1 MNTIDPEIEWRR
13 SLRVGDQVGIAC
25 PDMPEIGHF
34 TEIIVKASRKR
45 VDTAY
50 GNFWRESGRETYR
63 PSSHVIVPPTAE
75 GIDMREKWIQAQELS
90 RKIRNVD
97 MSKQPLRRL
106 QAIAWLLDIDH
117 GCAPGF
123 DAENFDREARAILL
137 EALIKSIVGFDQ
149 VSVNGLSGSCRALR
163 QAAASVVENN
173 GPKKLYSVGL
183 TSLVDIPIGNGEG
196 AEELAHLVAYALKS
210 MPDYIRM
217 LRDEPRMNERIG
229 RLTSVNAR
237 LRFRLNGWPS
247 TAVNEGEE

>member
-25 PDMPEIGHF
+25 PLLPEIGHF
-34 TEIIVKASRKR
+34 MEIIVKASRKR
-45 VDTAY
+45 IDTAY
-50 GNFWRESGRETYR
+50 GNFWRESGGETYR

-75 GIDMREKWIQAQELS
+75 GIDMRERWIQAQELS

-117 GCAPGF
+117 GPAPGF
-123 DAENFDREARAILL
+123 DAENFDMEARAILL
-137 EALIKSIVGFDQ
+137 EALISIVGFDQ
-149 VSVNGLSGSCRALR
+149 ASVNRLSGSCRTLR

-196 AEELAHLVAYALKS
+196 AEELYSTIAQVEDRVAELFH
-210 MPDYIRM
+210 PT
-217 LRDEPRMNERIG
+217 P
-229 RLTSVNAR
+229 
-237 LRFRLNGWPS
+237 
-247 TAVNEGEE
+247 AVTR